1 MKHEKKSMSRKDI
14 TIEVIG
20 WLGALMILVGFA
32 LNGFEILQSQSYAY
46 QLLNLVGALG
56 AVVTSLHR
64 KVYQTALLNGFWA
77 VIAIFALINVVL
89 GAN

>member
-1 MKHEKKSMSRKDI
+1 MTHEKKSMNKKDI
-14 TIEVIG
+14 AIEVIG

-56 AVVTSLHR
+56 VVVTSLHR
-64 KVYQTALLNGFWA
+64 KVHQTALLNGFWA
-77 VIAIFALINVVL
+77 VIAVFALINVVL

>member
-56 AVVTSLHR
+56 VVVTSLYS
-64 KVYQTALLNGFWA
+64 VS
-77 VIAIFALINVVL
+77 
-89 GAN
+89 

>member
-56 AVVTSLHR
+56 VVVTSLHR
-64 KVYQTALLNGFWA
+64 KVHQTALLNGFWA
-77 VIAIFALINVVL
+77 VIAVFALINVVL

>member
-1 MKHEKKSMSRKDI
+1 MTHEKKSMNKKDI
-14 TIEVIG
+14 IIEVIG

-56 AVVTSLHR
+56 VVVTSLHR
-64 KVYQTALLNGFWA
+64 KVHQTALLNGFWA
-77 VIAIFALINVVL
+77 VIAVFALINVVL